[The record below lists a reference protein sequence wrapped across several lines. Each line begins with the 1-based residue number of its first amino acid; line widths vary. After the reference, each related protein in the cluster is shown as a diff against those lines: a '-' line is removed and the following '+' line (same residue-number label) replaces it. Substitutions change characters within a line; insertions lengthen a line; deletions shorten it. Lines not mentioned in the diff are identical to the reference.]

1 MNPHR
6 QEAVVCSYPKEEDVK
21 GGDDIALMLDDVW
34 YRYPGE
40 NRYALAGASLSVKR
54 GEAVALIGPN
64 GAGKSTLLLHLN
76 GILRPGQGRVHVMGR
91 PVDKDV
97 CWARSKVG
105 LVFQNPD
112 DQLFCP
118 TVEEDVAF
126 GPLNMGLPREEVRR
140 RVAEALD
147 RVGLGDREFQKRHP
161 HHLSHGERQ
170 RAAIAGVL
178 AMQPEV
184 LALDEPTS
192 NLDPSARERLMDLLW
207 ELPQTKLIA
216 THDME
221 FAAETCERAV
231 LLVGGRVVSSGS
243 IHDVLSDVQLL
254 RTYGLKEPL
263 LVRLFSEV
271 GMKPPLRLD
280 EAIELLRGMK
290 GR

>member
-1 MNPHR
+1 M
-6 QEAVVCSYPKEEDVK
+6 SLDGGGEDDV
-21 GGDDIALMLDDVW
+21 ALMLDDVW

-40 NRYALAGASLSVKR
+40 DRYALAGVSLSVRR

-64 GAGKSTLLLHLN
+64 VAGKSTLLLHLN
-76 GILRPGQGRVHVMGR
+76 GILRPERGRVHVLGR
-91 PVDKDV
+91 HVDDDV
-97 CWARSKVG
+97 RWARSKVG

-140 RVAEALD
+140 RVVGALEM
-147 RVGLGDREFQKRHP
+147 VGLVGREFQKRHP
-161 HHLSHGERQ
+161 HHLSQGERQ

-192 NLDPSARERLMDLLW
+192 NLDPSAREGLMELLC
-207 ELPQTKLIA
+207 ELPQTKVIA

-231 LLVGGRVVSSGS
+231 LLAGGRVVSSGGT
-243 IHDVLSDVQLL
+243 HKVLSDVQLL
-254 RTYGLKEPL
+254 RSHGLKEPL
-263 LVRLFSEV
+263 LVRLFSEA
-271 GMKPPLRLD
+271 GMKPPLRLE
-280 EAIELLRGMK
+280 EAIELLKRMS

>member
-1 MNPHR
+1 MTPDGGG
-6 QEAVVCSYPKEEDVK
+6 EDDV
-21 GGDDIALMLDDVW
+21 ALMLDDVW
-34 YRYPGE
+34 HRYPGE
-40 NRYALAGASLSVKR
+40 NRYALAGVSLSVRR

-76 GILRPGQGRVHVMGR
+76 GILRPERGRVQVMGR

-97 CWARSKVG
+97 RWARSKVG

-140 RVAEALD
+140 RVVGALEM
-147 RVGLGDREFQKRHP
+147 VGLVDRELEKRHP
-161 HHLSHGERQ
+161 HHLSQGERQ

-178 AMQPEV
+178 AMQPEI

-192 NLDPSARERLMDLLW
+192 NLDPSAREGLMELLS
-207 ELPQTKLIA
+207 ELPQTKVIA

-231 LLVGGRVVSSGS
+231 LLAGGRVVSSGNTS
-243 IHDVLSDVQLL
+243 ELLSDVELL
-254 RTYGLKEPL
+254 RTHGLKEPL

-271 GMKPPLRLD
+271 GMKPPLRLA
-280 EAIELLRGMK
+280 EAIELLKRMNRG
-290 GR
+290 